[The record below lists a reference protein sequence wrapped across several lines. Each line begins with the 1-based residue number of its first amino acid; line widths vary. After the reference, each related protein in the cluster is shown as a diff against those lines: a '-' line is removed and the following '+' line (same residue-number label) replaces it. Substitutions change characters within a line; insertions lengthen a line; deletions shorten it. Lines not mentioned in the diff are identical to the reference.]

1 MATDPYLI
9 PGTNTLKNKL
19 GITNESMLQDAE
31 RELTG
36 ARIASLVTAPIAGKH
51 DFEHLKAIHKHIF
64 QDLYE
69 WAGKARTITLSK
81 GETGFAPAQNID
93 SFGNEVFGK
102 LKGEDH
108 LKGLDREKFTER
120 AAHYFGEINAL
131 HPFREGNG
139 RTQREFIASVAQNA
153 GYSFDW
159 SRLTQQEMID
169 ASKHSYAVD
178 SSQLKALLDKALAE
192 PLKKKDRKDR
202 LEDLAANDPKAHT
215 TIVDI
220 REKLLTITEKNIA
233 DPTSRE
239 NFANAVTDRLLDH
252 HDKGQSVEQL
262 VQPPPPK
269 IDRDPNDRGR

>member
-1 MATDPYLI
+1 
-9 PGTNTLKNKL
+9 
-19 GITNESMLQDAE
+19 MLQDAE

-69 WAGKARTITLSK
+69 WAGKARIITLSK
-81 GETGFAPAQNID
+81 GETGFSPAQNID

-192 PLKKKDRKDR
+192 PLKKKTVK
-202 LEDLAANDPKAHT
+202 T
-215 TIVDI
+215 
-220 REKLLTITEKNIA
+220 
-233 DPTSRE
+233 
-239 NFANAVTDRLLDH
+239 
-252 HDKGQSVEQL
+252 G
-262 VQPPPPK
+262 
-269 IDRDPNDRGR
+269 

>member
-9 PGTNTLKNKL
+9 PGTKTLKNKL
-19 GITNESMLQDAE
+19 GITGESMLQDAE

-51 DFEHLKAIHKHIF
+51 DLEHLKAIHKHIF

-93 SFGNEVFGK
+93 SFGNEVFRN
-102 LKGEDH
+102 LKNENH
-108 LKGLDREKFTER
+108 LKGMDREKFTER

-169 ASKHSYAVD
+169 ASKHSFAVD
-178 SSQLKALLDKALAE
+178 SSQLKTLLDKALIG
-192 PLKKKDRKDR
+192 PLKKKTLT
-202 LEDLAANDPKAHT
+202 LEWPH
-215 TIVDI
+215 
-220 REKLLTITEKNIA
+220 
-233 DPTSRE
+233 
-239 NFANAVTDRLLDH
+239 
-252 HDKGQSVEQL
+252 
-262 VQPPPPK
+262 
-269 IDRDPNDRGR
+269 